1 MSVAA
6 APSFYNTDTEPAPAP
21 APGAVDR
28 WRHPS
33 GFSSRES
40 SMSPAPS
47 LYTGTALAE
56 LNARSVTAATRG
68 TLTHALSRFVGDL
81 SGGDVPTKYVSP
93 AYNAHHSEIS
103 VSTILVNTEDKTE

>member
-6 APSFYNTDTEPAPAP
+6 APSFYITDTEPAPAP

-47 LYTGTALAE
+47 LYPATALAE
-56 LNARSVTAATRG
+56 LNARSVTAGTRG